1 MSFWVWVV
9 IAVGVALALLLT
21 RIAIGTPTRR
31 LEARREKAAELRQE
45 AEERLASAGR
55 REATA
60 RQEEARS
67 RRERLAGEQAIQQA
81 DAIDPDL
88 PDASRE
94 DRGRTTTR

>member
-9 IAVGVALALLLT
+9 IAVGVGLALLLT
-21 RIAIGTPTRR
+21 RIVIGTPSRR
-31 LEARREKAAELRQE
+31 LKARRERAAELRQE

-55 REATA
+55 REAVA

-67 RRERLAGEQAIQQA
+67 RSERLAGEQAIQQA

-88 PDASRE
+88 PDTSSE
-94 DRGRTTTR
+94 DLSRTTTP